1 MRPRPPTLTSIPSL
15 LSTFQTEWDALA
27 LQVYSLQQQL
37 SQTRQELS
45 TALYQ
50 NDAAVR
56 VIGRL
61 MKERDEARDALA
73 KVSIGAGASAPGD
86 EMQIDSQGMPN
97 YVVEKVTK
105 THQE

>member
-1 MRPRPPTLTSIPSL
+1 
-15 LSTFQTEWDALA
+15 
-27 LQVYSLQQQL
+27 
-37 SQTRQELS
+37 
-45 TALYQ
+45 
-50 NDAAVR
+50 
-56 VIGRL
+56 